1 MSNGSLNI
9 FYNSKLV
16 FVNFLNNYGR
26 SEIMMN
32 PDKEIEGTVCR
43 LLCHIVELQEN
54 TAKYYKF
61 K

>member
-1 MSNGSLNI
+1 MANGSLNI

-43 LLCHIVELQEN
+43 LLWHIVELQEN